1 MSNIVE
7 VRNLSI
13 DFNIRDG
20 KFRAVDNIS
29 FDIQQ
34 NKTLA
39 LVGESGS
46 GKSVTAKSIM
56 KLNPGNT
63 SYNEDAEIILDNENV
78 LQFTSKQDLKKI
90 RGGKVSMIFQ
100 ELLKNH

>member
-13 DFNIRDG
+13 DFNVRDG
-20 KFRAVDNIS
+20 KFRAVDSIS

-46 GKSVTAKSIM
+46 GKSVTAMSIM
-56 KLNPGNT
+56 QLLPFPQSSYT
-63 SYNEDAEIILDNENV
+63 SESSIKFNNKSFEDLY
-78 LQFTSKQDLKKI
+78 
-90 RGGKVSMIFQ
+90 
-100 ELLKNH
+100 